1 MNAIITFFENI
12 FHALFGRL
20 LLNGKLRRLKGQI
33 ENDFLDGFLETLLT
47 VMSLLFK
54 IDKDFRRNIE
64 GFQARYAF
72 VSADNAIAAS
82 FSIADNRMK
91 VYNKAIDN
99 TNIAITFQDGK
110 TLWEILSSGQV
121 DIFQYILDNKISY
134 IGNPNYVFKFGYLAN
149 HLRIMFHL

>member
-1 MNAIITFFENI
+1 M
-12 FHALFGRL
+12 
-20 LLNGKLRRLKGQI
+20 
-33 ENDFLDGFLETLLT
+33 LDGFLETLLK

-64 GFQARYAF
+64 GFEARYAF

-82 FSIADNRMK
+82 FSIDNNRMK
-91 VYNKAIDN
+91 VYHKAIDH
-99 TNIAITFQDGK
+99 TNIAITFQDGQ

-134 IGNPNYVFKFGYLAN
+134 VGNPNYIFKFGYLAN